1 MERFGSR
8 LILVV
13 TLLVIVTAAWVTGQ
27 RVPASK
33 SIDTETVVIAE
44 DSQSLVDSLSTTDL
58 SNLDDTESHLAQT
71 SPAEQPLPAAPAK
84 ESTVEST
91 TIPPANVVAKPAI
104 DQSLTESIAVNSVPT
119 QPAQEM
125 SATLALEAPRSV
137 HDDPI
142 ASLADAPTETV
153 SSPLLAPPVPPQAA
167 VPPFTPVQSVA
178 HDMSAKLPT
187 EPAAAMTLVPATV
200 GGFYTGNES
209 IEALPVLPKHPQPR
223 HLASQ
228 PPSRHRPW
236 FRLLNQRHLQAARPI
251 N

>member
-1 MERFGSR
+1 MWQPPTIWRPQQSQSPLPPISAKLVESQFHDRR
-8 LILVV
+8 LCIRPTRTRLDGAIWFTIDLVV

-91 TIPPANVVAKPAI
+91 TIPPTNVVAKPAI
-104 DQSLTESIAVNSVPT
+104 DQPLTESIAVNSVPT

-142 ASLADAPTETV
+142 ASLADAPTG
-153 SSPLLAPPVPPQAA
+153 L
-167 VPPFTPVQSVA
+167 
-178 HDMSAKLPT
+178 
-187 EPAAAMTLVPATV
+187 
-200 GGFYTGNES
+200 
-209 IEALPVLPKHPQPR
+209 
-223 HLASQ
+223 
-228 PPSRHRPW
+228 
-236 FRLLNQRHLQAARPI
+236 
-251 N
+251 